1 VYLNL
6 LPESCKIQ
14 VSNTVL
20 GTGRLILA
28 KPTTPSNTAV
38 EFPEAQVHIVGP
50 LIFQNRLL
58 AWYLEENTG
67 LACTHIRELDV
78 DAYSNQNGE
87 KTSLVLL
94 DCLGSDFSSLW
105 STIRSLFDS
114 GSKGYYVAIFN
125 MAAGQP
131 FGNDLVK
138 KGVRGIFYNDDP
150 LANLSKGVRAILNGE
165 LWFSRKDLMKCI
177 LDSNNDSQMAMELKA
192 SLTNREREI
201 LILIASGINN
211 SQIAENLN
219 ISRNTVKTHLYNIY
233 NKIKVPNRLQ
243 AALWAA
249 KHL

>member
-1 VYLNL
+1 LVKSTTAT
-6 LPESCKIQ
+6 PTRVKSPAAQIQ
-14 VSNTVL
+14 
-20 GTGRLILA
+20 
-28 KPTTPSNTAV
+28 
-38 EFPEAQVHIVGP
+38 IVGP
-50 LIFQNRLL
+50 LIFQNKLM
-58 AWYLEENTG
+58 AWYLQENTG
-67 LACTHIRELDV
+67 LACASIKELDV
-78 DAYSNQNGE
+78 EAFSSQKNGE

-114 GSKGYYVAIFN
+114 GSEGYYVAIFN

-138 KGVRGIFYNDDP
+138 KGVRGIFFNDDP
-150 LANLSKGVRAILNGE
+150 LANLAKGVPAILNGE

-177 LDSNNDSQMAMELKA
+177 LDSNSDNQLAIELKA
-192 SLTNREREI
+192 SLTAREREI

-249 KHL
+249 KNL

>member
-1 VYLNL
+1 
-6 LPESCKIQ
+6 
-14 VSNTVL
+14 
-20 GTGRLILA
+20 LA
-28 KPTTPSNTAV
+28 KSTTPAPTGAESPA
-38 EFPEAQVHIVGP
+38 AQIHIVGP
-50 LIFQNRLL
+50 LIFQNRLM
-58 AWYLEENTG
+58 AWYLQESTG
-67 LACTHIRELDV
+67 LICECIRKLDV
-78 DAYSNQNGE
+78 EAFSSQNGE
-87 KTSLVLL
+87 KTGLVLL

-105 STIRSLFDS
+105 STIRSLFDAD
-114 GSKGYYVAIFN
+114 SKGYYVAIFN

-150 LANLSKGVRAILNGE
+150 LANLAKGVPAILDGE

-177 LDSNNDSQMAMELKA
+177 LDSNSDNQLAMELKA
-192 SLTNREREI
+192 MLTAREREI
-201 LILIASGINN
+201 LMLIASGINN

>member
-1 VYLNL
+1 
-6 LPESCKIQ
+6 
-14 VSNTVL
+14 
-20 GTGRLILA
+20 LA
-28 KPTTPSNTAV
+28 KSTTPAPTGAESPA
-38 EFPEAQVHIVGP
+38 AQIHIVGP
-50 LIFQNRLL
+50 LIFQNRLM
-58 AWYLEENTG
+58 AWYLQESTG
-67 LACTHIRELDV
+67 LTCECIRKLDV
-78 DAYSNQNGE
+78 EVFSSQNGE
-87 KTSLVLL
+87 KTGLVLL

-105 STIRSLFDS
+105 STIRSLFDAD
-114 GSKGYYVAIFN
+114 SKGYYVAIFN

-150 LANLSKGVRAILNGE
+150 LANLAKGVPAILDGE

-177 LDSNNDSQMAMELKA
+177 LDSNSDNQLAMELKA
-192 SLTNREREI
+192 MLTAREREI
-201 LILIASGINN
+201 LMLIASGINN

>member
-1 VYLNL
+1 
-6 LPESCKIQ
+6 
-14 VSNTVL
+14 
-20 GTGRLILA
+20 LA
-28 KPTTPSNTAV
+28 KPNTPSNTTV
-38 EFPEAQVHIVGP
+38 EFPEAQIHIVGP
-50 LIFQNRLL
+50 LIFQNKLL

-67 LACTHIRELDV
+67 LTCTHIRELDV
-78 DAYSNQNGE
+78 SVYSNQNGE

-150 LANLSKGVRAILNGE
+150 LANLSKGVQAILNGE

-211 SQIAENLN
+211 NQIAENLN

>member
-1 VYLNL
+1 M
-6 LPESCKIQ
+6 
-14 VSNTVL
+14 
-20 GTGRLILA
+20 
-28 KPTTPSNTAV
+28 
-38 EFPEAQVHIVGP
+38 
-50 LIFQNRLL
+50 
-58 AWYLEENTG
+58 AWYLQENTR
-67 LACTHIRELDV
+67 LTCACVKQLDV
-78 DAYSNQNGE
+78 EAFSGQNGE
-87 KTSLVLL
+87 KIALVLL
-94 DCLGSDFSSLW
+94 DCLGSDFSNLW

-114 GSKGYYVAIFN
+114 GARGYYVAIFN

-150 LANLSKGVRAILNGE
+150 LANLSKGVQAILNGE

-177 LDSNNDSQMAMELKA
+177 LDSNNDNQLAMELKA

-211 SQIAENLN
+211 SQIADNLN